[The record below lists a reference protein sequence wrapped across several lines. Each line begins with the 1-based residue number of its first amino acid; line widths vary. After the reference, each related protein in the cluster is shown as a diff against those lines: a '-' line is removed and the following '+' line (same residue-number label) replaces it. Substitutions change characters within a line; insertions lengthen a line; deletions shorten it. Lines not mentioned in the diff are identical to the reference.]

1 VAVAVAFIDAVNHG
15 DVEALGLLM
24 SDDHSLQVFDEPP
37 LTGRAR
43 NIEAWHGYVTSFPN
57 YVIYPHRV
65 AATGSHVA
73 VVGHTT
79 ASHLELPAEEEEK
92 LTLIWVADVQDG
104 VIRSWRLIE
113 DTGENRH
120 RLGLDLV

>member
-1 VAVAVAFIDAVNHG
+1 
-15 DVEALGLLM
+15 M
-24 SDDHSLQVFDEPP
+24 SEDHSLQVFNEPA
-37 LTGRAR
+37 LSGRAE
-43 NIEAWHGYVTSFPN
+43 NIEAWRGYATSFPN

-65 AATGSHVA
+65 AADGSRVA

-79 ASHLELPAEEEEK
+79 GSHLGLPAVEEEK
-92 LTLIWVADVQDG
+92 LTLIWIADAEDG
-104 VIRSWRLIE
+104 VVRSWRLVD

>member
-1 VAVAVAFIDAVNHG
+1 
-15 DVEALGLLM
+15 M

-37 LTGRAR
+37 LTGREPS
-43 NIEAWHGYVTSFPN
+43 IEAWHGYAASFPN

-65 AATGSHVA
+65 APAGSCVA

-79 ASHLELPAEEEEK
+79 GSHLGLPTAEEEK
-92 LTLIWVADVQDG
+92 LTLIWVADIENGLV
-104 VIRSWRLIE
+104 RSWRLIE
-113 DTGENRH
+113 DTRENRH